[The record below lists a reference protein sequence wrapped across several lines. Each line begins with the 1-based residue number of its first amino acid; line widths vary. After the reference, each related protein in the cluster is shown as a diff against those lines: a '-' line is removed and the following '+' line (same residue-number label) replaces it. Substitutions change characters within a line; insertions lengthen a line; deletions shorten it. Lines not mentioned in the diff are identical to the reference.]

1 MEQSGIIVQ
10 FMWVSGRHMWELKE
24 KEDADRLAKQAV
36 EVEIGTEIQY
46 SMTEIKS
53 VIKKKKILTKV
64 VE

>member
-1 MEQSGIIVQ
+1 
-10 FMWVSGRHMWELKE
+10 MWVSGRHMWELKE